1 MILTANVALILNRA
15 AMLLSS
21 TDPAQLFDQT
31 LQILQIYVG
40 IYSLQP
46 FYSSKSVYF
55 RFHLILTKNLQHHW
69 LMTLCR
75 HN

>member
-1 MILTANVALILNRA
+1 MGREGMILTANVALILNRA

-46 FYSSKSVYF
+46 FYSSNRCISDF
-55 RFHLILTKNLQHHW
+55 IRF
-69 LMTLCR
+69 
-75 HN
+75 